1 MSGEVKNK
9 VVIKNGKTKTC
20 DIVQIDGKNGIPTWK
35 LQPRSESLGEG
46 ESVLT
51 AHIKGDKV
59 NHIDNYQ
66 KESGEVRK
74 IKLSRDFTCE
84 EVSSGRW

>member
-1 MSGEVKNK
+1 MSAKVKSK

-20 DIVQIDGKNGIPTWK
+20 DVVQIGGKNGIPTWK

-51 AHIKGDKV
+51 AHIKRDKV
-59 NHIDNYQ
+59 NHTDKYQ
-66 KESGEVRK
+66 KESWEVRK
-74 IKLSRDFTCE
+74 IELSRDFTCE
-84 EVSSGRW
+84 EVSSGWR

>member
-1 MSGEVKNK
+1 MSGEVKSK

-20 DIVQIDGKNGIPTWK
+20 GVVQIDGKNGIPTWK
-35 LQPRSESLGEG
+35 LQPRLESLCEG

-59 NHIDNYQ
+59 NHTDKYQ

-74 IKLSRDFTCE
+74 IELSRDFTCE
-84 EVSSGRW
+84 KVSFGRW